1 MAAAAA
7 AAASAE
13 AAAIA
18 RRLASCNGSARERAV
33 RNLLSTFL
41 PASAPHLSTSD
52 LLKLWKGLFFCFWH
66 SDKPLYQSS
75 LASRLAAG
83 VSSGPSPAAAT
94 AFFAAYLATLRR
106 EWAHIDIHRLD
117 KFYLLNRRFL
127 HHAFL
132 LLSAHSFAPD
142 LTSQVISIISE
153 KVLLPE
159 ADNVAAG
166 SPRGLGYHVADV
178 FVDELL
184 PVLPVSLQ
192 TMELLLSPFFTVL
205 EKSSD
210 RVMMA
215 KVKSSV
221 FERFLDSGKQLLELV
236 KKGEAVEKGSA
247 EEKLGKAGLLFGFCK
262 RFSGIGANEETVQA
276 NRKVLFGLRDAFMKI
291 EKGLEL
297 SGVEIAMPVF
307 ESIEETVVTEVENGM
322 DLDEVKVE
330 KKKKSK
336 KASLVESEKDGAKDL
351 KREKKVKKEK
361 KEKKNKKKKKKEEE
375 EETEVADGGD
385 VAEHSTDIH
394 AEEDQQMGDCSDAI
408 AFDETMMSNLQNQFE
423 KAAAEAGMVNGGSS
437 SSASPRK
444 PVSGKAMKK
453 RKRAKSVDRLPEI
466 SDGDDGIS
474 EGNVLSQDGEKS
486 GKKVRFSMKNNLV
499 WKPHNPL
506 PPQCLRL
513 PPSAT
518 PRGSALKKGV
528 KPGPIKETPTPVKKT
543 KPKAKSAK
551 KALKKNPS
559 SAVKRLR
566 KLRSFSA

>member
-7 AAASAE
+7 AE
-13 AAAIA
+13 AAAIT
-18 RRLASCNGSARERAV
+18 RRLASSNGSARERAV
-33 RNLLSTFL
+33 RNLLYTFL
-41 PASAPHLSTSD
+41 PASAAHLSTSD

-83 VSSGPSPAAAT
+83 VSSGPSPTAAV

-106 EWAHIDIHRLD
+106 EWAHIDTHRLD

-142 LTSQVISIISE
+142 LTSQVISILSE

-166 SPRGLGYHVADV
+166 SPRGLGYHVAEV

-192 TMELLLSPFFTVL
+192 TMELLLSPFFNVL

-210 RVMMA
+210 RVMVA

-221 FERFLDSGKQLLELV
+221 FNSFLDSGKQLLEMV
-236 KKGEAVEKGSA
+236 KKGEEVEKGSA
-247 EEKLGKAGLLFGFCK
+247 EEKLGKIGLLFGFCK
-262 RFSGIGANEETVQA
+262 RFADIAAKVETVQA
-276 NRKVLFGLRDAFMKI
+276 NRKVLFGLRDEFMKV

-297 SGVEIAMPVF
+297 SGVEIAVPEY
-307 ESIEETVVTEVENGM
+307 ESTEVPVVTVTGVVNGM

-330 KKKKSK
+330 KKKNKAK
-336 KASLVESEKDGAKDL
+336 KASLVGSEKDGAKDL
-351 KREKKVKKEK
+351 KQEKKVKEK
-361 KEKKNKKKKKKEEE
+361 KEKKKKKQKKA
-375 EETEVADGGD
+375 EVVDGGD
-385 VAEHSTDIH
+385 VAEHSADTP
-394 AEEDQQMGDCSDAI
+394 AEEDQHMGGGTDAI
-408 AFDETMMSNLQNQFE
+408 TFDEAMMSNLQKQFE
-423 KAAAEAGMVNGGSS
+423 KAAAEARMVNGGSS
-437 SSASPRK
+437 SSASPEK
-444 PVSGKAMKK
+444 PVSGKAAKK
-453 RKRAKSVDRLPEI
+453 RKRAKSVDRLSEV
-466 SDGDDGIS
+466 SDGDDGTG

-513 PPSAT
+513 PPSAI

-551 KALKKNPS
+551 KVLKKNPS
-559 SAVKRLR
+559 LAVKRLR
-566 KLRSFSA
+566 KLQNLST